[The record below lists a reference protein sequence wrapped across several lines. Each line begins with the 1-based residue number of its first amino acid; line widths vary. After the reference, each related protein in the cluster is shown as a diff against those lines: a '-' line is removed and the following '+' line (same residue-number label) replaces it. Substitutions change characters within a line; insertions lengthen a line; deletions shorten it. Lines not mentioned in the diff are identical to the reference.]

1 MLLFFYLNHAATP
14 RAAHYTHTLCSAL
27 LDRVSRLVFP
37 DSSAARCGT
46 VRNNN
51 IVHGAV
57 TANDCVSVVASQNS
71 LGSIDGDADVDGD
84 AEEPDED
91 DQNRCILCEKC
102 FPDIEQ

>member
-1 MLLFFYLNHAATP
+1 M
-14 RAAHYTHTLCSAL
+14 
-27 LDRVSRLVFP
+27 RVF
-37 DSSAARCGT
+37 D
-46 VRNNN
+46 
-51 IVHGAV
+51 
-57 TANDCVSVVASQNS
+57 VSVVASQNS